1 MEHLLELYSRPYNPK
16 EPVVGFDESSV
27 QLLGEVRDGMPAKPG
42 RAARHDFEYVRGGTA
57 NLLMIVEPLAGWRDV
72 EVSESRTKL
81 DFARR
86 MKYLVDER
94 YPDADRIH
102 VILDNLNTHT
112 KGALYEA
119 FPAADAL
126 RIAEKIEFHP
136 TPVHASWLNVTEIE
150 LSVVSRECLA
160 QRIPTP
166 AALVEIV
173 TPWQARRNAAGT
185 KIEWRFTVDA
195 ARDKFKRFYPQES
208 LL

>member
-1 MEHLLELYSRPYNPK
+1 MEHLLDLYSRPINPK

-27 QLLGEVRDGMPAKPG
+27 QLLGEVRDAMPAKPG
-42 RAARHDFEYVRGGTA
+42 QAARHDFEYVRGGTA

-94 YPDADRIH
+94 YPDADAIH

-112 KGALYEA
+112 KGALYDA
-119 FPAADAL
+119 FPAPDAF
-126 RIAEKIEFHP
+126 RIAQKIQFHL

-150 LSVVSRECLA
+150 LSVLSRECLG
-160 QRIPTP
+160 QRIPSTD
-166 AALVEIV
+166 ALSTI
-173 TPWQARRNAAGT
+173 TDAWQDRRNATEA

-195 ARDKFKRFYPQES
+195 ARDKFDRFYPS
-208 LL
+208 NS